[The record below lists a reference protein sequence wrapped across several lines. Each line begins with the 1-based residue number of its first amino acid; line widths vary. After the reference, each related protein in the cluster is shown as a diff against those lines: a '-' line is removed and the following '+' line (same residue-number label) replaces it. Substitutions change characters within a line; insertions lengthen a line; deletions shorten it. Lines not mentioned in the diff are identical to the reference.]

1 MSTTIIWIKKYI
13 CDATNLDNDASII
26 SKIIVKQIG
35 YEIEWAHEW
44 RYKRM
49 SQITEHNY

>member
-1 MSTTIIWIKKYI
+1 LSNNIGLGFHEHDHYLDKKYI

-35 YEIEWAHEW
+35 YEIEWAHE
-44 RYKRM
+44 
-49 SQITEHNY
+49 